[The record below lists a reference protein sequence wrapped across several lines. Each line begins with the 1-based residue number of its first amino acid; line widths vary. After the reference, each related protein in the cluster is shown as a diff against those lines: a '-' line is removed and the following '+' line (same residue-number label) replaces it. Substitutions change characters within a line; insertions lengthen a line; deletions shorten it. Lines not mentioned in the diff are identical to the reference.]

1 MFKRKNYEAMG
12 ESDTFLDFQ
21 EKLSSVAPVERSVL
35 LIGERGTGKEL
46 AAQRV
51 HYLSK
56 RWKKPYITLNC
67 ASLSSSLIE
76 SELFGHEKG
85 AFTGASQSK
94 KGRFESANGG
104 TLFLDEIGNIP
115 LVTQEKILRVV
126 EYGKYERVG
135 SSEEIDCDVR
145 IVAATNIDLS
155 KAADNGTFMRDLLD
169 RLSFEVIFLP
179 PLRERKSDILLLANF
194 FASAMAH
201 ELNFVE
207 IPSLSKEVEE
217 SLISHEWSGNVRELK
232 NTIERAVYK
241 SENGTINNIT
251 FNPFVNPYEKVEEV
265 TNEFIEIEDKKIA
278 DKGFQYP
285 KGVSFNQAVDDFKL
299 NLLKET
305 LKRTNYNQKR
315 AAKELNITYNKFRGI
330 YRKYQDRINQGAI

>member
-76 SELFGHEKG
+76 TELFGHEKG

-94 KGRFESANGG
+94 KGRFEAANGG

-126 EYGKYERVG
+126 EYGKYEKVG

-145 IVAATNIDLS
+145 IVAATNVDLS
-155 KAADNGTFMRDLLD
+155 KAADSGAFMRDLLD

-201 ELNFVE
+201 ELNFIE

-217 SLISHEWSGNVRELK
+217 DLINYEWSGNVRELK

-241 SENGTINNIT
+241 SENGTINNVT
-251 FNPFVNPYEKVEEV
+251 FNPFVNPYEKKEEV
-265 TNEFIEIEDKKIA
+265 KNEIIEIEDKKIV
-278 DKGFQYP
+278 DKEFQYP

-299 NLLKET
+299 KLLKET
-305 LKRTNYNQKR
+305 LKRTNFNQKR
-315 AAKELNITYNKFRGI
+315 AAKELDITYNKFRGI
-330 YRKYQDRINQGAI
+330 YRKYQDRINQGTI